1 MKIFTAHI
9 KNDLKEISTITEK
22 FENFADDNQLSQRII
37 YDISLCLDEL
47 ITNIISYGF
56 EDKKT
61 HEIEVKFELHEK
73 ELKLILIDDGKAF
86 DPTTKED
93 PEHLQHQVEDRPIG
107 GLGIY
112 LVKKLMD
119 IVKYKRVND
128 KNILTLTKF
137 FKNSKDRI

>member
-1 MKIFTAHI
+1 MEALSVHI
-9 KNDLKEISTITEK
+9 KNDLKEITRITEK
-22 FENFADDNQLSQRII
+22 FEDFADDNELSQRIV

-56 EDKKT
+56 TDDNV
-61 HEIEVKFELHEK
+61 HDIEVKFELHDK
-73 ELKLILIDDGKAF
+73 ELKLILIDDGQAF
-86 DPTTKED
+86 DPTQKED
-93 PEHLQHQVEDRPIG
+93 PIHLQHAVEERPIG

-119 IVKYKRVND
+119 IVKYKRIND

-137 FKNSKDRI
+137 LKKSNESI